1 MTDVVIFGTG
11 SFAELVDV
19 YLTSDDRYD
28 VVAFSVSDD
37 LFDEESPTLRDR
49 PIVKF
54 SDLDQHFDRAVT
66 KVFVAIGYRGMN
78 AIRREF
84 CLDLQKKGFS
94 LLTYVHPSVI
104 QHESHTI
111 GKNVFI
117 FEDNTVQPFV
127 KLGDGVV
134 LWSGNHIG
142 HHSVID
148 DWVFVASHV
157 VISGHCSI
165 GESSFLG
172 VNCTIADG
180 VCIASSN
187 LIGPGA
193 VLQKN
198 TQPGEVWLADKAK
211 KFPKPSS
218 FFLN

>member
-19 YLTSDDRYD
+19 YLTSDERYD

-49 PIVKF
+49 PIVKL
-54 SDLDQHFDRAVT
+54 SDLDHHFDRAVT

-78 AIRREF
+78 AKRREF
-84 CLDLQKKGFS
+84 CLGLQKKGFS

-157 VISGHCSI
+157 VIFWELTARSLMECASLPQISSAQVRFCKRIRNLGRF
-165 GESSFLG
+165 GLPTRQKSFLSL
-172 VNCTIADG
+172 VH
-180 VCIASSN
+180 
-187 LIGPGA
+187 
-193 VLQKN
+193 
-198 TQPGEVWLADKAK
+198 
-211 KFPKPSS
+211 
-218 FFLN
+218 FF